1 MKVNGVLSYGTEG
14 DRKFSSGA
22 PRLADPVSNFPRRAT
37 EHLQKIP
44 VISLDPKETETS
56 RLARVAFCTATYG
69 INVGGTVYRMDDVP
83 ITLRVAFDSA
93 YPSDE
98 TVLSAIKDR
107 LAELLAE
114 KRGYGALKKAS

>member
-1 MKVNGVLSYGTEG
+1 
-14 DRKFSSGA
+14 
-22 PRLADPVSNFPRRAT
+22 
-37 EHLQKIP
+37 
-44 VISLDPKETETS
+44 
-56 RLARVAFCTATYG
+56 
-69 INVGGTVYRMDDVP
+69 VYRMDDVP